1 MSLLV
6 KICGMTSEAAV
17 EAAISAGADAV
28 GFVFHESSPRNLTP
42 ARAAALAAAAGRGL
56 LKVAVTRHP
65 SQQLV
70 DDVLRSFVPD
80 VWQTDARDFAAIEL
94 PGGIARWPVIRAGE
108 PLPEPLPAR
117 LLFEGPRSGSGQMAD
132 WEQAHALAGR
142 TELILGGGLTAANVG
157 EAVRRVRPFGVDTS
171 SGVES
176 APGRKDPA
184 RVREFVAAARAAA
197 AGAGG

>member
-28 GFVFHESSPRNLTP
+28 GFVFHAASPRNVAP
-42 ARAAALAAAAGRGL
+42 GRAAALAAAAGRGV
-56 LKVAVTRHP
+56 LKVAVTLHP
-65 SQQLV
+65 SQELV
-70 DDVLRSFVPD
+70 DQVLAAFEPD
-80 VWQTDARDFAAIEL
+80 VWQADAVDFDSIAL
-94 PGGIARWPVIRAGE
+94 PAGIALWPVFRAGA
-108 PLPEPLPAR
+108 PLPESLPAR
-117 LLFEGPRSGSGQMAD
+117 LLFEGPRSGSGQVAD
-132 WEQAHALAGR
+132 WTQARALAR
-142 TELILGGGLTAANVG
+142 RAELILGGGLTAANVG
-157 EAVRRVRPFGVDTS
+157 EAVRQVRPYGVDTS

-176 APGRKDPA
+176 APGRKDPV